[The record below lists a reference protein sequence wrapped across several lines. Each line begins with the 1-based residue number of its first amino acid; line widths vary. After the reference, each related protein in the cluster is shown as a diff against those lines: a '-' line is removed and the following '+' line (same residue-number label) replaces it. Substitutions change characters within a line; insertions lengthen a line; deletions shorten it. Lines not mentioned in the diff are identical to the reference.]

1 MFLLETAGW
10 REVQGMEGVTPER
23 GGGGC
28 GGGGGG
34 DSHGFW
40 GPGESTTGVE
50 RPSTL
55 MEGMCT
61 WALPLDGNWKESLAG
76 LRGAMGL
83 SVLQK

>member
-40 GPGESTTGVE
+40 GPGENTTGVE

-61 WALPLDGNWKESLAG
+61 WALPLDGN
-76 LRGAMGL
+76 
-83 SVLQK
+83 